1 MDKRR
6 ARAVE
11 RTQFLGLLA
20 LVAISITMR
29 VLVKTTNV
37 PAWELIAVGIS
48 AMIFVVSAGALIV
61 SRIEHVRVREV
72 LRRSN
77 RGIADNVR
85 RTVQRLRRF
94 RRS

>member
-1 MDKRR
+1 VDKRR
-6 ARAVE
+6 ATALE

-29 VLVKTTNV
+29 VLGKTTTI
-37 PAWELIAVGIS
+37 PPWKLIAAGIS
-48 AMIFVVSAGALIV
+48 AMVFVVSAGALIV

-85 RTVQRLRRF
+85 QTVQRLSRF
-94 RRS
+94 KRS